1 MDLRALAP
9 LLHLKT
15 QVFLRDFL
23 DDTDKKLALLALRAA
38 SQIAKAVAQSTFR
51 QVLG

>member
-23 DDTDKKLALLALRAA
+23 DETDKKFALLALRAA
-38 SQIAKAVAQSTFR
+38 SQVAKAVVQSTVQR
-51 QVLG
+51 VLR